1 MNFLKALLANDML
14 VCAVIAYLAAQILKI
29 FTTLWRDGEFHLSTL
44 VSSGGMP
51 SSHSSTVVALAVSCA
66 RTVPGGVSSP
76 LFAICAILAA
86 IVMYDATG
94 VRRAAGEQA
103 KILNQIVAD
112 LFSGDPSYSEKA
124 LKELIGHTPL
134 QVFMGALLGL
144 FIGLFMPSLAP
155 LVL

>member
-1 MNFLKALLANDML
+1 MNFFQALLANDML
-14 VCAVIAYLAAQILKI
+14 VCAIIAYFAAQILKI
-29 FTTLWRDGEFHLSTL
+29 FTTLWRDGEFHLSVI

-51 SSHSSTVVALAVSCA
+51 SSHSSTVVALAISCA
-66 RTVPGGVSSP
+66 RIYGVASP
-76 LFAICAILAA
+76 LFAICFILAS

-103 KILNQIVAD
+103 KLLNQIVAE

-134 QVFMGALLGL
+134 QVVMGALLGL
-144 FIGLFMPSLAP
+144 LIGLFMPSLAP

>member
-1 MNFLKALLANDML
+1 MNLLQALLSNDML
-14 VCAVIAYLAAQILKI
+14 ICAVLAYLVAQILKI
-29 FTTLWRDGEFHLSTL
+29 FTTLWRDGEFHLSIL

-51 SSHSSTVVALAVSCA
+51 SSHASTVVALAVSCA
-66 RTVPGGVSSP
+66 RIHGAASP
-76 LFAICAILAA
+76 LFAICFILAA

-134 QVFMGALLGL
+134 QVIMGALLGL
-144 FIGLFMPSLAP
+144 VIGLFMPSLAP

>member
-1 MNFLKALLANDML
+1 MNIFQQLVANDML
-14 VCAVIAYLAAQILKI
+14 VCAVIAYFAAQILKI
-29 FTTLWRDGEFHLSTL
+29 FTTLWRDGEFRFSTI

-51 SSHSSTVVALAVSCA
+51 SSHSSTVVALAISCG
-66 RTVPGGVSSP
+66 RVYGVMSP
-76 LFAICAILAA
+76 MFAICFILAA

-103 KILNQIVAD
+103 KLLNHIVSD
-112 LFSGDPSYSEKA
+112 LFSGDPAYSEKA

-134 QVFMGALLGL
+134 QVLMGALLGL
-144 FIGLFMPSLAP
+144 LIGLFMPSLAP

>member
-1 MNFLKALLANDML
+1 MNFFQALLANDML
-14 VCAVIAYLAAQILKI
+14 VCAVIAYFAAQILKI
-29 FTTLWRDGEFHLSTL
+29 FTTLWRDGEFRLSTL

-51 SSHSSTVVALAVSCA
+51 SSHSSTVVALAISCA
-66 RTVPGGVSSP
+66 RIYGVSSP
-76 LFAICAILAA
+76 LFAVCFILAA

-103 KILNQIVAD
+103 KVLNHIVTD
-112 LFSGDPSYSEKA
+112 LFSGDPNYSEKA

-134 QVFMGALLGL
+134 QVVMGALLGL
-144 FIGLFMPSLAP
+144 LIGLFMPSLAP

>member
-1 MNFLKALLANDML
+1 MNFFEQLFSNHML
-14 VCAVIAYLAAQILKI
+14 MCAVIAYFAAQILKI
-29 FTTLWRDGEFHLSTL
+29 FTTLWRDGKFSLAIL

-66 RTVPGGVSSP
+66 RAYGVASP
-76 LFAICAILAA
+76 LFAICFILAA

-103 KILNQIVAD
+103 KLLNHIVTD
-112 LFSGDPSYSEKA
+112 LFSGDPNYSQKA

-134 QVFMGALLGL
+134 QVVMGALLGL
-144 FIGLFMPSLAP
+144 IIGLFMPSFGP
-155 LVL
+155 TVL